1 MMLSLSARALLLAVG
16 CASVLCS
23 AELHVIASAALTE
36 AFIELIPQFEHST
49 QQKVIATFGSSV
61 GDASDSIRAR
71 IERGERADLVIL
83 ARAGLDQLI
92 NEGRVV
98 QGTAIDLVRSNIG
111 VAVRAGAPKPD
122 ITTVEAL
129 RHTLLQADSI
139 AYSASLSGV
148 YVSTELFSIL
158 GIADRIKSKTKK
170 IEGERV
176 GIAIAR
182 GDAEIGFQQISE
194 LLPITGIQ
202 YVGPLPPQVQRT
214 SIFSAGILSGAQN
227 LDAARAFIQFLA
239 SPAAVPVLVKNGLEP
254 AVDSRSAGTPM
265 KH

>member
-1 MMLSLSARALLLAVG
+1 MILSLSARALLLAVG
-16 CASVLCS
+16 GASVLCS
-23 AELHVIASAALTE
+23 AELRVIASGALTE

-49 QQKVIATFGSSV
+49 QHKVVVSFGSSV

-71 IERGERADLVIL
+71 LERGEPADLVIL

-92 NEGRVV
+92 KEGWVV
-98 QGTAIDLVRSNIG
+98 QGTSIDLVRSNIG

-129 RHTLLQADSI
+129 RHTLLQANSI

-158 GIADRIKSKTKK
+158 GIADRIKGKTKR

-176 GIAIAR
+176 STAVAR

-194 LLPITGIQ
+194 LLPIKGIQ

-214 SIFSAGILSGAQN
+214 SIISAGIRSGAQS
-227 LDAARAFIQFLA
+227 LDATRAFIRFLA
-239 SPAAVPVLVKNGLEP
+239 SPAAAPVLVKNGLEP
-254 AVDSRSAGTPM
+254 ATYSQ
-265 KH
+265 